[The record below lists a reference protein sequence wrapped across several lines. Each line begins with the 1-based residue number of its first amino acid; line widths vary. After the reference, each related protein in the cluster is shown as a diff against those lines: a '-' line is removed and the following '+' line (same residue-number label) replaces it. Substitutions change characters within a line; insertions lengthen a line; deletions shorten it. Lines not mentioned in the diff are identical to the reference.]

1 MRTTNGG
8 IVKITTRENVI
19 RVGVKDRDGKTRS
32 WEVFTVAN
40 VEALER
46 ALKAA
51 REKIARKRARKAVR

>member
-8 IVKITTRENVI
+8 VVKITTRYDVVRI
-19 RVGVKDRDGKTRS
+19 GVKGSDGKTRS

-40 VEALER
+40 IEALER

-51 REKIARKRARKAVR
+51 REKIARKRAKKATR